1 MKLGLKQFANLTHFL
16 KKDIMVWVRKS
27 YFAGFYEKF
36 IKLKGK
42 ILVSTCKIA
51 YKNFTEPI
59 F

>member
-1 MKLGLKQFANLTHFL
+1 
-16 KKDIMVWVRKS
+16 MVWLRKS

-51 YKNFTEPI
+51 YKNFTEP
-59 F
+59 FFLGGEYGEKNFYF